1 MTKLLIISTV
11 GVLFAVAVYLML
23 RRSLVK
29 LVVGLIVLSNAANLA
44 IFTAGGLRAEAPPLI
59 PEGADQPYVTP
70 AADPLPQALVLTAIV
85 ISMGVLA
92 FAIGLIHQAHQRL
105 DIVDLDALDHT
116 DKVEER
122 ET

>member
-1 MTKLLIISTV
+1 MNLLMILAVGGLFTV
-11 GVLFAVAVYLML
+11 AAYLML

-44 IFTAGGLRAEAPPLI
+44 VFTAGGLRSGAPPLI
-59 PEGADQPYVTP
+59 PEGAEQPYVTP

-92 FAIGLIHQAHQRL
+92 FAVGLINQVHLRL
-105 DIVDLDALDHT
+105 EVVDVDALDKT
-116 DKVEER
+116 DRVEEG
-122 ET
+122 ES